1 MRKAPEELVR
11 AARGQR
17 LAEVLGGLDVVIC
30 CGSGGV
36 GKTTVSAA
44 LAAAIASTAER
55 RVMVLTIDPARR
67 LASALGMT
75 GIGADPVTVSASR
88 LRQAGLPLRGELVA
102 AMLDQ
107 KSVWDRMVER
117 YAPNRHVAERILDN
131 RFYQGISDS
140 FVGSHEYAAMEALYE
155 LHEEGEY
162 DCLIVDTPPSRSAI
176 DFLEAPERISD
187 FVGARLLSWL
197 AHPSRAGFH
206 AMNFAAAPLLH
217 IADRLLGG
225 EVLGELGDFVGDL
238 QTLYDGVQ
246 RRARAVGRLLR
257 SPRVGFHAMN
267 FAAAP
272 LLHIADRLL
281 GGEVLGELG
290 AFVGDL
296 QTLYEGVQRR
306 ARVVGRLLRSPRV
319 GFVVVTTL
327 EPAAF
332 AEAEHFA
339 SKLRE
344 LAMPLRGIVVN
355 RVLPGFLADEAAI
368 RAADVLA
375 DDHRGIQA
383 LGRAI
388 GAPVDAAAAAA
399 LGRSYRLFFELAQRE
414 ARQLAR
420 LERLADVVAVQVP
433 LITAPVSALEG
444 LVQVAAAL

>member
-1 MRKAPEELVR
+1 VTGVP
-11 AARGQR
+11 R
-17 LAEVLGGLDVVIC
+17 LAALVGSLDVVVC

-44 LAAAIASTAER
+44 LAAAIASTSDR

-67 LASALGMT
+67 LATALGMT
-75 GIGADPVTVSASR
+75 GIGADPIPVSASR

-117 YAPNRHVAERILDN
+117 YSPNRLVARRILDN
-131 RFYQGISDS
+131 RFYQGISDA

-162 DCLIVDTPPSRSAI
+162 DCLVVDTPPSRSAL

-197 AHPSRAGFH
+197 AHPSRFGFH

-238 QTLYDGVQ
+238 QTLYGGVQ
-246 RRARAVGRLLR
+246 KRARAV
-257 SPRVGFHAMN
+257 S
-267 FAAAP
+267 
-272 LLHIADRLL
+272 
-281 GGEVLGELG
+281 
-290 AFVGDL
+290 
-296 QTLYEGVQRR
+296 
-306 ARVVGRLLRSPRV
+306 RLLRSPRV

-339 SKLRE
+339 AKLGE
-344 LAMPLRGIVVN
+344 LSMPLRAMVIN
-355 RVLPGFLADEAAI
+355 RVLPGFLTDEAAI
-368 RAADVLA
+368 RAADTLA
-375 DDHRGIQA
+375 DDHRCARA
-383 LGRAI
+383 LSRALEV
-388 GAPVDAAAAAA
+388 PVDAASAAA
-399 LGRSYRLFFELAQRE
+399 LGRAYRLFSELAQRD

-420 LERLADVVAVQVP
+420 LERRADVASVQVP
-433 LITAPVSALEG
+433 LITAPVSDLEG
-444 LVQVAAAL
+444 LVRVAAAL

>member
-1 MRKAPEELVR
+1 MRKAPDELVR
-11 AARGQR
+11 AARGRR
-17 LAEVLGGLDVVIC
+17 LVEVLGGLDVVIC

-44 LAAAIASTAER
+44 LAAALASTADR

-140 FVGSHEYAAMEALYE
+140 FVGSHEYAALEALYE

-197 AHPSRAGFH
+197 AHPSRVGFH

-225 EVLGELGDFVGDL
+225 EVLGELGDFVGESCI
-238 QTLYDGVQ
+238 
-246 RRARAVGRLLR
+246 AVKTSSSR
-257 SPRVGFHAMN
+257 SPRPSTSPPSFGSWRCRSVASWSTGCSRASS
-267 FAAAP
+267 P
-272 LLHIADRLL
+272 
-281 GGEVLGELG
+281 
-290 AFVGDL
+290 
-296 QTLYEGVQRR
+296 TRR
-306 ARVVGRLLRSPRV
+306 RSGPRTCSP
-319 GFVVVTTL
+319 TTT
-327 EPAAF
+327 
-332 AEAEHFA
+332 
-339 SKLRE
+339 
-344 LAMPLRGIVVN
+344 
-355 RVLPGFLADEAAI
+355 
-368 RAADVLA
+368 
-375 DDHRGIQA
+375 
-383 LGRAI
+383 
-388 GAPVDAAAAAA
+388 AA
-399 LGRSYRLFFELAQRE
+399 LRR
-414 ARQLAR
+414 
-420 LERLADVVAVQVP
+420 
-433 LITAPVSALEG
+433 
-444 LVQVAAAL
+444 

>member
-1 MRKAPEELVR
+1 MTGADGTAGVP
-11 AARGQR
+11 R
-17 LAEVLGGLDVVIC
+17 LASLVGGLEVVIC

-44 LAAAIASTAER
+44 LAAAIASTTDR

-75 GIGADPVTVSASR
+75 GIGADPVVVPASR

-117 YAPNRHVAERILDN
+117 YSPNRHVARRILDN
-131 RFYQGISDS
+131 RFYQGISDA

-162 DCLIVDTPPSRSAI
+162 DCLVVDTPPSRSAL

-197 AHPSRAGFH
+197 AHPSRLGFR
-206 AMNFAAAPLLH
+206 AMNLAAAPLLH
-217 IADRLLGG
+217 IADRLLGSD
-225 EVLGELGDFVGDL
+225 VLGELGDFVGDL
-238 QTLYDGVQ
+238 QTLYGGVQ
-246 RRARAVGRLLR
+246 RRARAVSRLLR
-257 SPRVGFHAMN
+257 SA
-267 FAAAP
+267 
-272 LLHIADRLL
+272 
-281 GGEVLGELG
+281 
-290 AFVGDL
+290 
-296 QTLYEGVQRR
+296 
-306 ARVVGRLLRSPRV
+306 RV

-344 LAMPLRGIVVN
+344 LSMPLRAVVVN
-355 RVLPGFLADEAAI
+355 RVLPDFLTDEAAI
-368 RAADVLA
+368 RAAEMLA
-375 DDHRGIQA
+375 DDHRGAQA
-383 LGRAI
+383 LSRALDV
-388 GAPVDAAAAAA
+388 AVDAATAAAV
-399 LGRSYRLFFELAQRE
+399 GRAYRTLSELAQRD
-414 ARQLAR
+414 AHQLAR
-420 LERLADVVAVQVP
+420 LGRLIDVPSVQVP
-433 LITAPVSALEG
+433 LIAASVSDLEG
-444 LVQVAAAL
+444 LARVAAAL

>member
-1 MRKAPEELVR
+1 MRRASEELAS
-11 AARGQR
+11 AARAQR
-17 LAEVLGGLDVVIC
+17 LADLLGGLDVVIC

-44 LAAAIASTAER
+44 LAAAIASTADR

-75 GIGADPVTVSASR
+75 GIGADPVTVSVSR

-131 RFYQGISDS
+131 RFYQGISDA

-162 DCLIVDTPPSRSAI
+162 DCLVVDTPPSRSAL

-197 AHPSRAGFH
+197 AHPSRSGFH

-225 EVLGELGDFVGDL
+225 EVLGEVGD
-238 QTLYDGVQ
+238 
-246 RRARAVGRLLR
+246 
-257 SPRVGFHAMN
+257 
-267 FAAAP
+267 
-272 LLHIADRLL
+272 
-281 GGEVLGELG
+281 
-290 AFVGDL
+290 FVGDL

-306 ARVVGRLLRSPRV
+306 ARAVSRLLRSPRV
-319 GFVVVTTL
+319 GFVLVTTL

-339 SKLRE
+339 TKLRE
-344 LAMPLRGIVVN
+344 LSMPLR
-355 RVLPGFLADEAAI
+355 ADEAAI

-375 DDHRGIQA
+375 DDHRGAQA
-383 LGRAI
+383 LSRAI
-388 GAPVDAAAAAA
+388 GAPVDAAAAVA

-433 LITAPVSALEG
+433 LITAPLSALEG
-444 LVQVAAAL
+444 LVQVASAL

>member
-1 MRKAPEELVR
+1 
-11 AARGQR
+11 
-17 LAEVLGGLDVVIC
+17 
-30 CGSGGV
+30 
-36 GKTTVSAA
+36 
-44 LAAAIASTAER
+44 
-55 RVMVLTIDPARR
+55 
-67 LASALGMT
+67 
-75 GIGADPVTVSASR
+75 VTVSASR

-197 AHPSRAGFH
+197 AHPSRVGFH

-238 QTLYDGVQ
+238 QTLYEGVQ
-246 RRARAVGRLLR
+246 RRARA
-257 SPRVGFHAMN
+257 
-267 FAAAP
+267 
-272 LLHIADRLL
+272 
-281 GGEVLGELG
+281 
-290 AFVGDL
+290 
-296 QTLYEGVQRR
+296 
-306 ARVVGRLLRSPRV
+306 VGRLLRSPRV

-339 SKLRE
+339 TKLRE
-344 LAMPLRGIVVN
+344 LAMPLRGVVVN
-355 RVLPGFLADEAAI
+355 RVLPGFLADPAAL

-383 LGRAI
+383 LSRAI
-388 GAPVDAAAAAA
+388 GAPVDGAAAAA
-399 LGRSYRLFFELAQRE
+399 LGRSYRLFFELAQRD

-420 LERLADVVAVQVP
+420 LERLTDVVAVQVP